1 MKKHNITLILALTLI
16 FLFSSISYATG
27 DKSILILLDELSME
41 DIEKTFHDENFGIGF
56 MNLRTR
62 KPHDDESLYF
72 SIGTGRKVGVK
83 SDYYKGLYKNKD
95 GTIKVIGFED
105 MFKDLTKRNNNI
117 KVDIL
122 GEKLKDE
129 GVSYIGDKS
138 SAIIAADKDGNIKSG
153 EIEIKYDE
161 KWLKEKTNHHLSN
174 SNILVLSYEIGE
186 TKHRVELLEKY
197 IDGFRDYNIMIIPN
211 KVSEEMEYVL
221 NKTLAPIV
229 YLNGENKGLIKSSST
244 KREGFITPEDI
255 FVELLSN
262 NGEESPS
269 AIGNRINIVGKEN
282 NLDQAKN
289 LFKKTINLIWIASI
303 FHGIV
308 YFIQAY
314 SAYYIYKNRKDKLD
328 DVNLYNNFIIVNIFI
343 SLLMGASSL
352 HINIVLYL
360 FINFLTTYI
369 ITLFM
374 SDKEIST
381 IGLFSTLTYILIILG
396 IFFYPEIIYNS
407 YIGFNNLFYG
417 ARYYGFNNGIMGVL
431 LVTSIISYFF
441 IKDLMLNK
449 FVNNLVCLLYF
460 SINMIVLSANYGANT
475 GGFLTSIALF
485 LTMTY
490 TNLIGKSWDI
500 KNILVLILA
509 GLLIFSINMY
519 FDSLSQEKSHAINF
533 LVRIKTFGASEFIDM
548 FKIKAKELIKLTLL
562 PPFSIVIVSQIISL
576 KRLLK
581 ENNIPFKRE
590 AYIILIT
597 GVIGFVLNDT
607 GMITFIYMTHYLI
620 SLLVYSNI
628 ESSPKI

>member
-1 MKKHNITLILALTLI
+1 MKKHNITLILALALI